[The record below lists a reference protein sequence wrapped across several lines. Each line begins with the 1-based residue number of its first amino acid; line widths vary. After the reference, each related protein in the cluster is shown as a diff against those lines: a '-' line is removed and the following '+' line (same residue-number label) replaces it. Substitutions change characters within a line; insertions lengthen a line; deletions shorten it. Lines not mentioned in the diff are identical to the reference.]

1 MAAAAIMFQG
11 TGSDVGKSLI
21 VAGLARAFTRR
32 QLRVRPFKPQNMSNN
47 AAVTADG
54 GEIGRAQALQARA
67 CGVAP
72 SVHMNPVLLKPQT
85 DIGAQ
90 VVVQGRMQGTA
101 KAAEY
106 HALKPRLMPKVLES
120 YEQLGAE
127 ADLILVEGA
136 GSPAEINLRAGDIAN
151 MGFARAAQVPVVL
164 IGDVDRGGVIAS
176 LVGTVALLEPEER
189 ALLRGF
195 LVNKFRGDLRLFD
208 GARKIIVE
216 RTGLADLGVVPWF
229 PDAVRLPAED
239 AMALSSTQ
247 NKYCH
252 PRESGDPGEAGRVAT
267 LGPRFRGDDKVGVGM
282 IKIVVPHLSRIA
294 NFDDLDPLRAESDVI
309 VEIVPSGKPLPGD
322 ADLVILPGSKS
333 TVGDLAFLRA
343 QGWDIDL
350 QAHHRRGGFVLG
362 LCGGFQMLGRS
373 LDDSQ
378 GIEGPAGR
386 VAGLALLDINTEM
399 TGDKTLAEVT
409 GRHAASGTAVR
420 GYEMHIGRS
429 TGPSLA
435 RPFLSLKNGT
445 SDRPEGAVSAD
456 GRVAGSY
463 LHGLFA
469 ADEFRHVYLSSIR
482 ARATTGVAYESEVE
496 RALDALAD
504 HLAAHVALD
513 RILEIAH
520 GAR

>member
-1 MAAAAIMFQG
+1 
-11 TGSDVGKSLI
+11 
-21 VAGLARAFTRR
+21 
-32 QLRVRPFKPQNMSNN
+32 
-47 AAVTADG
+47 
-54 GEIGRAQALQARA
+54 
-67 CGVAP
+67 
-72 SVHMNPVLLKPQT
+72 
-85 DIGAQ
+85 
-90 VVVQGRMQGTA
+90 
-101 KAAEY
+101 
-106 HALKPRLMPKVLES
+106 
-120 YEQLGAE
+120 
-127 ADLILVEGA
+127 LILVEGA

-164 IGDVDRGGVIAS
+164 IGDIDRGGVLAS

-189 ALLRGF
+189 ALLKGF

-208 GARKIIVE
+208 GGRKIISE

-239 AMALSSTQ
+239 AMALSSIQ
-247 NKYCH
+247 NNCH
-252 PRESGDPGEAGRVAT
+252 PRESGDAGEAGRAAT
-267 LGPRFRGDDKVGVGM
+267 LGPGFRGDDNNSAKK
-282 IKIVVPHLSRIA
+282 IKIAVPQYSRIA
-294 NFDDLDPLRAESDVI
+294 NFDDLDPLRAEPDVI
-309 VEIVPSGKPLPGD
+309 VEIVPPGKPLPGD

-333 TVGDLAFLRA
+333 TVGDLAFLRE

-373 LDDSQ
+373 LDDPQ

-386 VAGLALLDINTEM
+386 VAGLALLDIDTEM
-399 TGDKTLAEVT
+399 TGDKTLAEVA

-429 TGPSLA
+429 SGPSLT
-435 RPFLSLKNGT
+435 RPFLSLKNGGG
-445 SDRPEGAVSAD
+445 DRSEGAVSAD

-469 ADEFRHVYLSSIR
+469 ADDFRHAYLSSIR
-482 ARATTGVAYESEVE
+482 ARAVTGLAYESEVE
-496 RALDALAD
+496 NTLDALAD

>member
-21 VAGLARAFTRR
+21 VAGLARAFTRQ

-47 AAVTADG
+47 AAVTSDG

-85 DIGAQ
+85 DVGAQ

-101 KAAEY
+101 RAAEY

-120 YEQLGAE
+120 YERLGAE
-127 ADLILVEGA
+127 ADLILIEGA

-151 MGFARAAQVPVVL
+151 MGFACAAQVPVVL
-164 IGDVDRGGVIAS
+164 IGDIDRGGVIAS
-176 LVGTVALLEPEER
+176 LVGTVALLEQGER

-195 LVNKFRGDLRLFD
+195 LVNKFRGDLQMFD
-208 GARKIIVE
+208 GGRRIISE
-216 RTGLADLGVVPWF
+216 RTGLADLGVIPWF
-229 PDAVRLPAED
+229 ADANRLPAED
-239 AMALSSTQ
+239 AMALSSTH
-247 NKYCH
+247 NKDCH
-252 PRESGDPGEAGRVAT
+252 LREC
-267 LGPRFRGDDKVGVGM
+267 GDDRRRAGM
-282 IKIVVPHLSRIA
+282 IKIAVPHFSRIA
-294 NFDDLDPLRAESDVI
+294 NFDDLDPLRAEPDVI
-309 VEIVPSGKPLPGD
+309 VEIVPPGKPLPGD

-333 TVGDLAFLRA
+333 TIGDLGFLRE

-362 LCGGFQMLGRS
+362 LCGGYQMLGRS
-373 LDDSQ
+373 LDDPQ

-386 VAGLALLDINTEM
+386 VAGLALLDIDTEM
-399 TGDKTLAEVT
+399 TGDKTLAEVA
-409 GRHAASGTAVR
+409 GRHAASGTALR

-429 TGPSLA
+429 AGPSLA
-435 RPFLSLKNGT
+435 RPFLSLKNG
-445 SDRPEGAVSAD
+445 SGDRSEGAVSAD

-469 ADEFRHVYLSSIR
+469 ADEFRHAYLSTIR
-482 ARATTGVAYESEVE
+482 TRAVTGVAYESEVE